1 MRILDRIVGVQSTE
15 QSGSLCM
22 GMAELLRE
30 MGLVERFPLFFPL
43 NNVTLRRNLQSYQR
57 LNYYKKEIK
66 KQEIKAGVIYV

>member
-1 MRILDRIVGVQSTE
+1 
-15 QSGSLCM
+15 M